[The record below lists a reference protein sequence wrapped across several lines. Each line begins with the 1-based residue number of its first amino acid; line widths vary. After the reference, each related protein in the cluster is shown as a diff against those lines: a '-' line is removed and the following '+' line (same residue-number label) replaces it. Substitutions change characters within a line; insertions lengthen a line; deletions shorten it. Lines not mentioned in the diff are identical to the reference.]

1 MAEKQLKIVGD
12 GNGNNGYDSS
22 VSLSD
27 LLEEIERVAGL
38 EKVQEA
44 DLQRL
49 RLSNV
54 KHLAN
59 IKKQD
64 ELNLIKKLAELQEA
78 ATEKINKQKLDAL
91 ESEYNNRMALAKE
104 VNDEE
109 FKRRVGKTKEEYKA
123 DWKLRKQAIE
133 KENELR
139 LKYAK
144 KQAENEAKELARKR
158 ITGGNSKIDKAADVW
173 KSIRT
178 VAEYDEDGNKIGER
192 AASVKDTLKG
202 VTTELISGL
211 SSLAKNV
218 DQTID
223 RIAGY
228 KSAVDT
234 RLQGLNR
241 NTGGLFG
248 GSSYWDNISRNITGM
263 AGISPLIKQS
273 ALADRVSSM
282 VSQGIAFNVEQRAVL
297 QELSGKIATTFN
309 AANGTLLRLVRI
321 QQQDTTAGRLGMES
335 ALTAFLNNMYA
346 TTEYMQGIAD
356 SVKGS
361 LEDAMSLM
369 TGENALSFEYQVQK
383 WLGSM
388 YSVGMSQSAVSGLGS
403 VLGKLASGQL
413 EGITGGGQGTLM
425 VMAANQAGLSITDIL
440 NGGLDADST
449 NALMNA
455 MVDYLAKIYQAA
467 GDSKVIQQQMA
478 QVYGMNA
485 ADLKA
490 AVNLARSTGVIA
502 KDGLTYSAAMQRLNE
517 MANTMG
523 QRTSIGEYMSNAF
536 DNIKYS
542 MAAGIANNPAL
553 YGIYKTAGLLDTLAG
568 GINIP
573 AMMVAGTGVDL
584 NATVADLMRAGAM
597 GGGILSS
604 MAAMISAGGGGG
616 VSGSGILRAAGIGD
630 KTSFVTRGTGAG
642 LATSGGMSVSESG
655 SFIGNASGSDVQSKT
670 MSDANDAAKAEL
682 ASATEQ
688 EMQMKDLHNDI
699 ISIYQLLARFANDGA
714 ALNVTVTNTT
724 PIRIEQTGGI
734 LY

>member
-12 GNGNNGYDSS
+12 GANNGYDSS

-178 VAEYDEDGNKIGER
+178 VAEYDEDGNKVGER
-192 AASVKDTLKG
+192 AASFKETLKG

-218 DQTID
+218 DHTID
-223 RIAGY
+223 SIAGY

-241 NTGGLFG
+241 NTGG
-248 GSSYWDNISRNITGM
+248 
-263 AGISPLIKQS
+263 
-273 ALADRVSSM
+273 
-282 VSQGIAFNVEQRAVL
+282 
-297 QELSGKIATTFN
+297 
-309 AANGTLLRLVRI
+309 
-321 QQQDTTAGRLGMES
+321 
-335 ALTAFLNNMYA
+335 
-346 TTEYMQGIAD
+346 
-356 SVKGS
+356 
-361 LEDAMSLM
+361 
-369 TGENALSFEYQVQK
+369 
-383 WLGSM
+383 WLG
-388 YSVGMSQSAVSGLGS
+388 
-403 VLGKLASGQL
+403 
-413 EGITGGGQGTLM
+413 GT
-425 VMAANQAGLSITDIL
+425 S
-440 NGGLDADST
+440 
-449 NALMNA
+449 
-455 MVDYLAKIYQAA
+455 Y
-467 GDSKVIQQQMA
+467 
-478 QVYGMNA
+478 
-485 ADLKA
+485 
-490 AVNLARSTGVIA
+490 
-502 KDGLTYSAAMQRLNE
+502 
-517 MANTMG
+517 
-523 QRTSIGEYMSNAF
+523 
-536 DNIKYS
+536 
-542 MAAGIANNPAL
+542 
-553 YGIYKTAGLLDTLAG
+553 
-568 GINIP
+568 
-573 AMMVAGTGVDL
+573 
-584 NATVADLMRAGAM
+584 
-597 GGGILSS
+597 
-604 MAAMISAGGGGG
+604 
-616 VSGSGILRAAGIGD
+616 
-630 KTSFVTRGTGAG
+630 
-642 LATSGGMSVSESG
+642 
-655 SFIGNASGSDVQSKT
+655 
-670 MSDANDAAKAEL
+670 
-682 ASATEQ
+682 
-688 EMQMKDLHNDI
+688 
-699 ISIYQLLARFANDGA
+699 
-714 ALNVTVTNTT
+714 
-724 PIRIEQTGGI
+724 
-734 LY
+734 